1 MENVNN
7 IIANSTVKGA
17 AHQTVC
23 EKSYYAQ
30 PYNLDAQGFYFS
42 TLDEY
47 EEKANHCRDSFGLPV
62 EEFEIM
68 FIDGSREEAQLFSA
82 CSVNQ
87 ANLGQF
93 LAILEDLPEYQQP
106 ALFYLCDV
114 QGVNMEEAMEKIDEV
129 CTTEQDLEDYGYDL
143 FFELY
148 GHDIP
153 ESLHCYI
160 DTKSFCRDLE
170 IGGDV
175 CSFEFAGTT
184 HLCTNAACI

>member
-30 PYNLDAQGFYFS
+30 PYSLDAQGFYFS
-42 TLDEY
+42 TLKEY
-47 EEKANHCRDSFGLPV
+47 EEKVNQCRDSFGLPV

-114 QGVNMEEAMEKIDEV
+114 VGYGMEEALSKIDDVSIYSGELKDAA
-129 CTTEQDLEDYGYDL
+129 EEL
-143 FFELY
+143 FDECY
-148 GHDIP
+148 AHEIP
-153 ESLHCYI
+153 DHLKNYI
-160 DTKSFCRDLE
+160 DYDSFARDCEL
-170 IGGDV
+170 GGDMAE
-175 CSFEFAGTT
+175 FEFAGGTYT
-184 HLCTNAACI
+184 ITNAACV